1 MTGSAHITQAC
12 LPDAQDPTAQWDS
25 VVCRRQNGPPL
36 RFKGIHLTRHARAL
50 PGGEVSIDLWR
61 RKTPGFVVTVTDV
74 TGPDASSHTT
84 IDAVM
89 QWLEDRCALR
99 HGATDAT
106 TLAAIL
112 DHTPRQIAAHN
123 ALREL
128 AGAAMDAW
136 DRLLVRPS

>member
-1 MTGSAHITQAC
+1 MTGLAQITDAR
-12 LPDAQDPTAQWDS
+12 LPDAQDPTTQWDG

-61 RKTPGFVVTVTDV
+61 RKTPGFVVSVTDV
-74 TGPDASSHTT
+74 AGPDASSHTT
-84 IDAVM
+84 IDAAM
-89 QWLEDRCALR
+89 QWLENRCAAAR
-99 HGATDAT
+99 HGANDAT

-136 DRLLVRPS
+136 DRLLVHP